1 MSRSILHVD
10 MDAFFAAIEQRDHP
24 ELRGKPV
31 IVGAG
36 PHERGVVSTASYEA
50 RKFGIHSA
58 MPSREAYRRCPNAIF
73 VPGNHRLY
81 MEISRQIFRI
91 FGRYTPFVEGLSC
104 DEAFLDVGGS
114 RKLFGDSVTIAKR
127 IRADIKSEL
136 SLTAS
141 VGVAH
146 NKFLAKVASD
156 MNKPDGLTVVPDD
169 EEGVRLFLAPLS
181 ARRIFGVG
189 QNTAAALEKA
199 GIRTIGDIQMANRA
213 TLARVVGEN
222 GAAHIIELAF
232 GRDDRPLEL
241 EREEK
246 SISRE
251 YTFPE
256 DERDEEKIMAVLLNL
271 ASDVARRVRKHGKYA
286 AVGRLKLRWS
296 DFTSISRQRPF
307 DKPSCDDITFR
318 EMARS
323 LYDSEK
329 GTGRPVRLIGFGTM
343 GFSTERATQMGLF
356 ADESDKLEKRE
367 NLSRALDDIRAKLDG
382 GEISFGHDR
391 ND

>member
-1 MSRSILHVD
+1 MGRSILHVD
-10 MDAFFAAIEQRDHP
+10 MDAFFASIEQRDHP

-31 IVGAG
+31 VVGSG

-58 MPSREAYRRCPNAIF
+58 MPSREAYRRCPQAIF
-73 VPGNHRLY
+73 VPCNHSLY
-81 MEISRQIFRI
+81 MEVSRQIFGI
-91 FGRYTPFVEGLSC
+91 FDRYTPFVEGLSC
-104 DEAFLDVGGS
+104 DEAFLDVTGS
-114 RKLFGDSVTIAKR
+114 QKLFGDAVSIAKC
-127 IRADIKSEL
+127 IQSDIKSEL

-156 MNKPDGLTVVPDD
+156 MNKPDGLTVVPCD
-169 EEGVRLFLAPLS
+169 EEGVRSFLAPLPV
-181 ARRIFGVG
+181 RRIFGVG
-189 QNTAAALEKA
+189 QNTAAILEKA
-199 GIRTIGDIQMANRA
+199 GIRTIGDIQKTNRA

-222 GAAHIIELAF
+222 WATHIIELAF
-232 GRDDRPLEL
+232 GRDERPVEL

-256 DERDEEKIMAVLLNL
+256 DERDEKKIMGVLLDL

-286 AVGRLKLRWS
+286 SVGRLKLRWG
-296 DFTSISRQRPF
+296 DFSSITRQRPF

-318 EMARS
+318 EMARM
-323 LYDSEK
+323 LYNAER

-343 GFSTERATQMGLF
+343 GLSTERAMQMGLF
-356 ADESDKLEKRE
+356 ADETDKLEKRE
-367 NLSRALDDIRAKLDG
+367 NLSRALDDIRSKLDG
-382 GEISFGHDR
+382 GEISFGRDG
-391 ND
+391 NA